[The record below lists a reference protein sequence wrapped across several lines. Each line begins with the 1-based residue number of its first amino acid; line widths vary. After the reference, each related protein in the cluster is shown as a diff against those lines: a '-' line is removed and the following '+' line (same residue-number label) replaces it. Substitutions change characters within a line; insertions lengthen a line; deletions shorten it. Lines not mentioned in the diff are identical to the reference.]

1 MSDSCDPMNCSL
13 PGSSAHGILQARR
26 LEWVAISFSKIHQC
40 VPTMGQVSKG
50 VIQDIADYKTIKTT
64 EFVFEGTS
72 HL

>member
-1 MSDSCDPMNCSL
+1 M
-13 PGSSAHGILQARR
+13 
-26 LEWVAISFSKIHQC
+26 IHQC

-72 HL
+72 HLQAPEASGKTQLYFFILFSPKGYVFIFQADVLDVG